1 MALNEYL
8 KTAGLPLVSVVISV
22 QVSATTRDAGEYF
35 AENLEQKIDEKMAN
49 LVICVSLGRKIYK
62 LVLFLPFSTQNAL
75 YRSIFIPYYGNNI
88 HSWTTEGK
96 ITTLSCNLLMSF
108 VQQVDTEQIMTLVFI
123 AKK

>member
-22 QVSATTRDAGEYF
+22 QVSATRRDAGEYF

-62 LVLFLPFSTQNAL
+62 LVLFLPFSILNMPFIDQYSFHIMET
-75 YRSIFIPYYGNNI
+75 IFTPG
-88 HSWTTEGK
+88 
-96 ITTLSCNLLMSF
+96 
-108 VQQVDTEQIMTLVFI
+108 QQRE
-123 AKK
+123 K